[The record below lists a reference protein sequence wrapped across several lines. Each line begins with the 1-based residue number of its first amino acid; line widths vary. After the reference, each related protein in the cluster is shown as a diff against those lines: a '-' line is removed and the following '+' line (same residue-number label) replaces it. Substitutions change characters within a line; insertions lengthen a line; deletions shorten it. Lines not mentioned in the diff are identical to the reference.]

1 MFAKRNQEPVPELE
15 TTIWTC
21 SNDDCTCWMREN
33 LTFEEEPTCPMC
45 SSSMTKGT
53 RMLPP
58 LTWNVFR

>member
-1 MFAKRNQEPVPELE
+1 ME

-21 SNDDCTCWMREN
+21 SNDGCTCWMREN
-33 LTFEEEPTCPMC
+33 LTFEKEPTCPIC

-53 RMLPP
+53 KMLPP